1 MSLYTKLQTSCPTN
15 SSMDSSAIGAKFWTQ
30 VRCRV
35 SYAVLCLTACATQK
49 GCGLACSKPEEG

>member
-15 SSMDSSAIGAKFWTQ
+15 SSMDPSAIGAKFWTQ

-35 SYAVLCLTACATQK
+35 SYCMCYPEGMWIGMFQAGRSLTIVC
-49 GCGLACSKPEEG
+49 